1 MKVEQCY
8 CCSVWVAAEIFRCLF
23 DNFADL
29 GRVHLVWVCILFE
42 MCSFHSYH
50 TIGLFITKSF
60 TISPGQNGE
69 LALAKLCL
77 EGTGGVVEVG
87 QALSY
92 SGDEDDGGGA
102 GVGSGGDVDDDGEI

>member
-1 MKVEQCY
+1 
-8 CCSVWVAAEIFRCLF
+8 
-23 DNFADL
+23 
-29 GRVHLVWVCILFE
+29 

-92 SGDEDDGGGA
+92 SGDDEDDGGGA
-102 GVGSGGDVDDDGEI
+102 GVGSGGDVDGDGEI